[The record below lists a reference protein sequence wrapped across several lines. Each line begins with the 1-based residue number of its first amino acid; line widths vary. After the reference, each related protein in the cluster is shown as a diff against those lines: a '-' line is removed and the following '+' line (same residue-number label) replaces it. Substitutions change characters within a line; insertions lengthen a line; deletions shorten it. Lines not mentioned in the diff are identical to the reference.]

1 MDRFVVKK
9 SRLELSSA
17 SESSDGNATVT
28 LSSDSMDVATSGAQ
42 GGPSTVRSETGK
54 TSTLPVK
61 CPSKVSLRPF
71 KREWLGKYAWLFY
84 DDTED
89 KAFCTICRQANEK
102 NFLVA
107 FRLLRK
113 LLLLN
118 VSSTVCWRD

>member
-28 LSSDSMDVATSGAQ
+28 LSSDSLDVATSGAQ

-61 CPSKVSLRPF
+61 CPSKVVLRPF
-71 KREWLGKYAWLFY
+71 KREWIGKYPWLFY

-89 KAFCTICRQANEK
+89 IGFCTICRQANEK
-102 NFLVA
+102 
-107 FRLLRK
+107 K
-113 LLLLN
+113 T
-118 VSSTVCWRD
+118 SW